1 MIIYTNYYYMENETE
16 NLIEGRR
23 GRGIRFGKPKPIRIG
38 KLKPLKIGKPKK
50 ISLTPGKDRYIKRLK
65 KSIND
70 LTQLKNRLFT
80 ANNRLITKNNTL
92 LDSVQYF
99 RTMIFG
105 NQRVAGYEKAV
116 VDAKIKNAELRKQE
130 LGESIQENF
139 DNNDSNYNAVYT
151 ENNILQN
158 QIGVNTNNHSVD
170 DQMYK
175 NLASRIETLDYV
187 NAIFAWILFGV
198 ILVSA
203 YVIWV
208 SNQTLTYKLVMV
220 KVVWI
225 YVILVEILEYV
236 LFYLFRYFR
245 ALFGETPYTANDFWK
260 FPKLTWMDILIIVLI
275 IFSVF
280 I

>member
-1 MIIYTNYYYMENETE
+1 METE
-16 NLIEGRR
+16 NVIEGRR
-23 GRGIRFGKPKPIRIG
+23 GRRGGIGPLRIKKPKPI
-38 KLKPLKIGKPKK
+38 KMGKPKK
-50 ISLTPGKDRYIKRLK
+50 ISLTPGKDRYIKKLK
-65 KSIND
+65 KMIGE

-116 VDAKIKNAELRKQE
+116 VDAKIKNSELRKQE
-130 LGESIQENF
+130 LGEAVQENF

-158 QIGVNTNNHSVD
+158 QIGINANNHSVD
-170 DQMYK
+170 NQMYK

-187 NAIFAWILFGV
+187 NTILAWLLFGV

-236 LFYLFRYFR
+236 LFYVFRYFR
-245 ALFGETPYTANDFWK
+245 ALFSEKPYTANDFWK
-260 FPKLTWMDILIIVLI
+260 FPTLTWIDISIMVLIVL
-275 IFSVF
+275 SVF

>member
-1 MIIYTNYYYMENETE
+1 MENETE
-16 NLIEGRR
+16 KFIEGRR
-23 GRGIRFGKPKPIRIG
+23 GRRRGIRPLRIKKP
-38 KLKPLKIGKPKK
+38 KPLKIGKPKK
-50 ISLTPGKDRYIKRLK
+50 ISLTPGKDRYIKKLK
-65 KSIND
+65 KMINS

-92 LDSVQYF
+92 LDNVQYF

-105 NQRVAGYEKAV
+105 NQRVVGYEKAV
-116 VDAKIKNAELRKQE
+116 VDAKIKNAELIKQE
-130 LGESIQENF
+130 LGEAIQENF
-139 DNNDSNYNAVYT
+139 DSNDSNYNAVFT

-170 DQMYK
+170 NQMYK
-175 NLASRIETLDYV
+175 NLASRIETLDYI
-187 NAIFAWILFGV
+187 NTILAWILFGV

-225 YVILVEILEYV
+225 YVIIVEILEYV
-236 LFYLFRYFR
+236 LFYLVRYFR
-245 ALFGETPYTANDFWK
+245 AVFSEKPYTANDFWK
-260 FPKLTWMDILIIVLI
+260 FPKLTWIDILIMILIVL
-275 IFSVF
+275 SVF